1 MRGEKR
7 YELVDLQYRANII
20 LSWSEVQVYPENVEF
35 KEGERMKGCPTNEKR
50 DSEPFVTSGIKSL
63 QGIKGT
69 LEIM

>member
-35 KEGERMKGCPTNEKR
+35 KEGERAQPMKSVTVN
-50 DSEPFVTSGIKSL
+50 PFVTSGIKSL
-63 QGIKGT
+63 QGILKGT